1 MNIKKITVIIIISGL
16 LIPTINRA
24 QQLQDNVEISQS
36 TVDNGGGVSQG
47 NLNGDTVVLTG
58 SIGQADAGTEG
69 ATDNSRF
76 IAGGFWANATENNS
90 PSDLIFADG
99 FETN

>member
-1 MNIKKITVIIIISGL
+1 MNSIKITVIIISAL
-16 LIPTINRA
+16 LIPTVNRA
-24 QQLQDNVEISQS
+24 QQLQDNVEISKS

-58 SIGQADAGTEG
+58 SIGQADAGTQSS
-69 ATDNSRF
+69 ADNSHF
-76 IAGGFWANATENNS
+76 VAGGFWANATDDNS

-99 FETN
+99 FEPN